1 MSTLFFDMLQAG
13 GFIPALKVLSD
24 ALAAMA
30 DSASLPH
37 NVAFFWGALIAV
49 LVGFLGYRYVKILP
63 AAYFGVLGYA
73 LGSSLFV
80 LANARFDLD
89 LPNLCKHVVGF
100 ALMAVLAYLSYKKIA
115 YALFCMVWFSGFVF
129 AYFIY
134 PNYILAIAVG
144 LAAAMV
150 GMHFVRYAV
159 ILITSFGGGF
169 LLMAMVSAMAPD
181 ITRLSLEVGRT
192 GKALAILV
200 SLIFA
205 AVQYYLTKDRPEPA
219 ETKKFS
225 SGRSDGT
232 RRVKVRR
239 VYNLG

>member
-13 GFIPALKVLSD
+13 GFIPSLKVLSD
-24 ALAAMA
+24 ALAVMA
-30 DSASLPH
+30 DSVNLPH
-37 NVAFFWGALIAV
+37 TVAFLWGSLVAV

-63 AAYFGVLGYA
+63 AAYFGVVGYA

-89 LPNLCKHVVGF
+89 LPNLCKHIVGL
-100 ALMAVLAYLSYKKIA
+100 ALMAGLAYLSYKKIA
-115 YALFCMVWFSGFVF
+115 YALFCMAWFSAFVL

-144 LAAAMV
+144 LVAAMV
-150 GMHFVRYAV
+150 AMHFVRYAV
-159 ILITSFGGGF
+159 IIFTSFGGGF

-200 SLIFA
+200 SLLFA
-205 AVQYYLTKDRPEPA
+205 VVQYYLTKNRPEPA
-219 ETKKFS
+219 ETQKFT
-225 SGRSDGT
+225 SGKSGT
-232 RRVKVRR
+232 GRVKVRR
-239 VYNLG
+239 VYNIW